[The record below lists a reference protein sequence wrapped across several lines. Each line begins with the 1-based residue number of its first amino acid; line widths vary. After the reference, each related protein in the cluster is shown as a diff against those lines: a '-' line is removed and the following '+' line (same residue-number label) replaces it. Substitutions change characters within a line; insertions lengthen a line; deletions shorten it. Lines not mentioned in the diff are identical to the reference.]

1 MPFTLGI
8 DVGTTF
14 LKALLLDEEGRT
26 RTAAA
31 AGYDLKKPREGF
43 VEQAPGDWWEA
54 LIRAVREA
62 VEGVPPA
69 DVRALALSTQG
80 DTLVPTLEDGRP
92 ACPAISWLDR
102 RAGVECE
109 ELLAERPQ
117 TWWFAR
123 TGKKLLGSNTASKI
137 RWLQAH
143 RPDLARRAR
152 FCNVHDHLVRRLT
165 GRFATDVPNAS
176 WTTLFNIEQRG
187 WDSEILALLGLSEER
202 VSPVVSCG
210 DPIAGLTPEAAD
222 ALGLTTDTIVAAGA
236 FDQVAATYGAGV
248 TGADEALLSCGTA
261 WVLFVVTSSPILDE
275 QLRLPACCFVGDRE
289 WGLVCC
295 FTGGAA
301 YDWLRDVVRRGHLD
315 AEPAGPPLVF
325 LPYVYGEIS
334 PGWDPDARAA
344 LIGVGLDHS
353 AEDLQL
359 ALMQALAFE
368 GLRNLE
374 VARGLGVS
382 IEGVRMVGGA
392 SQSRIWPQIVA
403 DVLGV
408 PVTTPVESE
417 CAARGA
423 AVLAARAIGM
433 DLSGKASQVAA
444 SHLVPDD
451 PRARRYRELYE
462 CYNAARESLS
472 GVFRKLGDLRS
483 RA

>member
-26 RTAAA
+26 RKIAA
-31 AGYDLKKPREGF
+31 AGYDLRKPREGF
-43 VEQAPGDWWEA
+43 VEQAPGDWWQA
-54 LIRAVREA
+54 LVSAVREA
-62 VEGVPPA
+62 VQGVPPA

-80 DTLVPTLEDGRP
+80 DTLVPTFDDGRP

-102 RAGVECE
+102 RAGAECR

-117 TWWFAR
+117 TWWFGR

-137 RWLQAH
+137 RWLQTH
-143 RPDLARRAR
+143 RPDLARGAR

-165 GRFATDVPNAS
+165 GRFVSDVTNAS
-176 WTTLFNIEQRG
+176 WTTLFNIERRG
-187 WDSEILALLGLSEER
+187 WDAETLALLGLSEDR
-202 VSPVVSCG
+202 VSRIVSCG
-210 DPIAGLTPEAAD
+210 EPIGELTPESAD
-222 ALGLTTDTIVAAGA
+222 SLGLTTDTVVAAGA

-261 WVLFVVTSSPILDE
+261 WVLFVVTPSPVLDD

-301 YDWLRDVVRRGHLD
+301 YDWLRDVVKGGHLA
-315 AEPAGPPLVF
+315 AEPAGPPLVC
-325 LPYVYGEIS
+325 LPYVYGEVS
-334 PGWDPDARAA
+334 PGWDPEARAA
-344 LIGVGLDHS
+344 IIGVGLDHS

-382 IEGVRMVGGA
+382 IEAVRMVGGA
-392 SQSRIWPQIVA
+392 SQSPIWPQIVA

-408 PVTTPVESE
+408 PVTIPVESE

-423 AVLAARAIGM
+423 ALLAAKAVGT
-433 DLSGKASQVAA
+433 DLSGKASQAAA
-444 SHLVPDD
+444 SHLVPDAS
-451 PRARRYRELYE
+451 RAPRYRELYE
-462 CYNAARESLS
+462 CHNAARESLAE
-472 GVFRKLGDLRS
+472 VFRKLGDLRS